1 VASQNYQPEEEILVA
16 DILDTITAD
25 ADAFEKLTTEG
36 GSELSGLIR
45 QANTVV
51 QTIGKAEEAVKSL
64 KATRDK
70 YLYDLIPAKM
80 TELGMDKVEVEGN
93 SVSLTTFVSATMPKD
108 PLQKDLAIQ
117 HLRSIGCGDFIKNKL
132 EVSFG
137 LSQDNEAKALEA
149 DLVEAGH
156 DTSAKIWVEPMTLK
170 KLAKERLQAGQEFDT
185 ELFNAHIGTVAKIK
199 GA

>member
-1 VASQNYQPEEEILVA
+1 
-16 DILDTITAD
+16 
-25 ADAFEKLTTEG
+25 
-36 GSELSGLIR
+36 
-45 QANTVV
+45 
-51 QTIGKAEEAVKSL
+51 
-64 KATRDK
+64 
-70 YLYDLIPAKM
+70 
-80 TELGMDKVEVEGN
+80 MDKVEVDGN

-156 DTSAKIWVEPMTLK
+156 DTSSKIWVEPMTLK

>member
-1 VASQNYQPEEEILVA
+1 LKPEEEILVT
-16 DILDTITAD
+16 DILDTIAAD
-25 ADAFEKLTTEG
+25 AEAFEDLTTEKG
-36 GSELSGLIR
+36 AELSDLIR
-45 QANTVV
+45 QASDVTKSISN
-51 QTIGKAEEAVKSL
+51 AEEAVKSL
-64 KATRDK
+64 KKTRDR
-70 YLYDLIPAKM
+70 YLYELIPARM
-80 TELGMDKVEVEGN
+80 SEIGMDKVEVDGN

-156 DTSAKIWVEPMTLK
+156 DTSSKIWVEPMTLK